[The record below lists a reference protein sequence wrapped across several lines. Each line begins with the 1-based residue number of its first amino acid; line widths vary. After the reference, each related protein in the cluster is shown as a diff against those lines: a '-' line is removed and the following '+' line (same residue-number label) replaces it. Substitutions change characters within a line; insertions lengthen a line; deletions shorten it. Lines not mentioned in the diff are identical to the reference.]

1 MRITALLVD
10 MNGLFRHWHN
20 TGAREAEKLAG
31 LPGGTLARY
40 AYDHPSYRLA
50 RVGLLTDQEWADG
63 VADRLADDFGPQ
75 VRQHL
80 APWREDRGTPAPDMV
95 SLLAKIRAHVPV
107 GVLSNCTD
115 ALHDDLRHH
124 GIEFDHVFSSASL
137 GVDKPSPHA
146 FRLAAQRMGH
156 APDTMAYV
164 DDEPTFVTA
173 ARSIG
178 LDAHLFTG
186 PADFTRMLVQAG
198 LPLAERT

>member
-1 MRITALLVD
+1 MPITALLVD

-20 TGAREAEKLAG
+20 AGADESESLAG
-31 LPGGTLARY
+31 LPKGTLARY

-63 VADRLADDFGPQ
+63 VADRLAADFGPQ

-80 APWREDRGTPAPDMV
+80 APWREDRGTPSPGMIT
-95 SLLAKIRAHVPV
+95 LLAEIRAHVPV
-107 GVLSNCTD
+107 GVLSNSTD
-115 ALHDDLRHH
+115 ALHNDLSHH
-124 GIEFDHVFSSASL
+124 GIVFDHVFPSADL
-137 GVDKPSPHA
+137 GIDKPSPHA

-156 APDTMAYV
+156 APDTMAYF

-186 PADFTRMLVQAG
+186 SADFTRTLIRAG
-198 LPLAERT
+198 LPLAART

>member
-31 LPGGTLARY
+31 LPEGTLARY

-50 RVGLLTDQEWADG
+50 RVGLLTDQKWADG
-63 VADRLADDFGPQ
+63 VADRLVADFGPA

-95 SLLAKIRAHVPV
+95 TLLAKIRAHVPV
-107 GVLSNCTD
+107 GVLSNSTD

-124 GIEFDHVFSSASL
+124 GIEFDHVFPSASL

-156 APDTMAYV
+156 APDTMAYF

-173 ARSIG
+173 ARSTG

-186 PADFTRMLVQAG
+186 PADFTRTLIQTG
-198 LPLAERT
+198 LPLAART